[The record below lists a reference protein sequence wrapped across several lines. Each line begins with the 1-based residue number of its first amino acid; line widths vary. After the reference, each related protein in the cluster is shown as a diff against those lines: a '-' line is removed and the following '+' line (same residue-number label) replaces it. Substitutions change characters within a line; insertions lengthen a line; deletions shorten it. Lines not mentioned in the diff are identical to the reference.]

1 MKKKIIDII
10 YAAIDDLNEQ
20 LPAGRK
26 LEKTPETVLLGTGG
40 TIDSVGF
47 INLIVLLEEKCQ
59 DNFGVAVTLTEE
71 TAADDTFRNIA
82 SLERHI
88 SSLVGEQG

>member
-1 MKKKIIDII
+1 MKKAIDII

-26 LEKTPETVLLGTGG
+26 LEKTPQTVLLGAGG

-47 INLIVLLEEKCQ
+47 INLVVLLEEKCQ
-59 DNFGVAVTLTEE
+59 ENFGVALSLTES
-71 TAADDTFRNIA
+71 ASDDNSFRDIA
-82 SLERHI
+82 SLEDHI
-88 SSLVGEQG
+88 NRLVGASGN